1 VGGRAGYVPSPPLG
15 RRRCEPPRWNRAAPA
30 ACRPRARP
38 FPAPPA
44 AARAGLPAPAPGALT
59 WSRAAAEP
67 PPKWHRRASPA
78 GSRRPRACA
87 AAPRRPRPAG
97 CVRSAAEPGPAAGGS
112 PAAAPLPGAG
122 GGRGRAGSH
131 GVAQGPPGLARR
143 ILPARAPGHGRG
155 GVAPPPR
162 AEPGPVDKM
171 AAGLR
176 AVQRWRLAAAAPS
189 LAFTRSAFV
198 VGKQNNAQPN
208 WLGVGLA
215 FSTSAALWALLV
227 KQHNDDVMEY
237 ERRKQVRGHKCTEC
251 S

>member
-1 VGGRAGYVPSPPLG
+1 LLPPVARGPGPSQS
-15 RRRCEPPRWNRAAPA
+15 
-30 ACRPRARP
+30 

-67 PPKWHRRASPA
+67 PPKWQRGASPA

-87 AAPRRPRPAG
+87 AAPRRPRPANCAG
-97 CVRSAAEPGPAAGGS
+97 SAAETGPARRGS
-112 PAAAPLPGAG
+112 GAAAPLPGAG
-122 GGRGRAGSH
+122 GGRERAESH

-143 ILPARAPGHGRG
+143 SSPAWAPGHGRG
-155 GVAPPPR
+155 GVVPPPR

-176 AVQRWRLAAAAPS
+176 AVRRWVLVAAPPS
-189 LAFTRSAFV
+189 LAFSRSASV
-198 VGKQNNAQPN
+198 VSKANNAQPN

-215 FSTSAALWALLV
+215 FGTSAALWALLI
-227 KQHNDDVMEY
+227 KQHNEDVMEY
-237 ERRKQVRGHKCTEC
+237 ERRKARAQCRQC